1 MIESW
6 LELRHALERVTN
18 ADRMRDQ
25 QIRPLLKNPPEI
37 TYMIPPRV
45 PIDRGG
51 LRRIGVPQ
59 ERRRSLSNLVFSA
72 RAALQ

>member
-25 QIRPLLKNPPEI
+25 QIRPLLKNPPKV
-37 TYMIPPRV
+37 TYMIATPR

-51 LRRIGVPQ
+51 LRRIGRPQ
-59 ERRRSLSNLVFSA
+59 DRRRSLSNLGPVFS
-72 RAALQ
+72 